1 MPWPRRPRRGAAGR
15 PSRGSPARGPWRA
28 ARDAREACAP
38 RTPSPT
44 RDRNYISLKLRP
56 TNTKTSTHIT
66 GLTDLRRA
74 WWCYWLELHA
84 RSPQRGRRAFFRGS
98 PIDGFGRAHVEQRV
112 WRKMV
117 MAMVSSGKLL
127 QYLR

>member
-1 MPWPRRPRRGAAGR
+1 MPWPRRPWRGAAGR

-28 ARDAREACAP
+28 ARDARVHRA
-38 RTPSPT
+38 R
-44 RDRNYISLKLRP
+44 RP
-56 TNTKTSTHIT
+56 ATATTLSFSKTAADFNTKTSTHIT

>member
-1 MPWPRRPRRGAAGR
+1 VTVCRGRAARGAARRGAPAEGAR
-15 PSRGSPARGPWRA
+15 PVARGVLRA
-28 ARDAREACAP
+28 TRVCTAHADP
-38 RTPSPT
+38 RPQLL
-44 RDRNYISLKLRP
+44 YLSLKLRP

>member
-1 MPWPRRPRRGAAGR
+1 VTVCRGRAARAARRGA
-15 PSRGSPARGPWRA
+15 PAEPGPWPVA
-28 ARDAREACAP
+28 CCARRACAP
-38 RTPSPT
+38 RTPT
-44 RDRNYISLKLRP
+44 RDRNYLSLKLRP

-112 WRKMV
+112 WRKMF